1 MEPTRGDYDITE
13 VEDFEHLLAAL
24 KEMNA
29 SDDPA
34 GKVAD
39 LLMNGHEGVGG
50 YLTFGN
56 NKVAKNT
63 GIFNMNSATDC
74 PNAQSDENNQSE
86 TGVCQVPWESCYAH
100 KAENIYPNALK
111 KRRLQEYLWD
121 NIDADTFA
129 EALLRVKSRKRSAFD
144 YLRVSESG
152 DFRHRGDV
160 VKWDRIAQLVGD
172 EIGVYT
178 YSASHKIDWSAVE
191 HFTVNQSNNLAEYGD
206 RLFSA
211 VLEAEDVPDDAI
223 FCPFEAAAK
232 NGVDTDDRP
241 KCGECTACIEPSESQ
256 PRDVYIT
263 IH

>member
-13 VEDFEHLLAAL
+13 VENFDDLLKAL
-24 KEMNA
+24 EAVNA

-34 GKVAD
+34 AEVAD
-39 LLMNGHEGVGG
+39 LLMSGHEGVGG

-74 PNAQSDENNQSE
+74 PNAKSDPSNESE

-121 NIDADTFA
+121 NIDAQTFA
-129 EALLRVKSRKRSAFD
+129 EALLRVKARKRSEFS

-152 DFRHRGDV
+152 DFRGRHDV
-160 VKWDRIAQLVGD
+160 IKWERISRIVGD

-178 YSASHKIDWSAVE
+178 YSASHKIDWSEAE
-191 HFTVNQSNNLAEYGD
+191 HFTVNQSNALAEYGD

-211 VLEAEDVPDDAI
+211 VPDADDIPEDAM
-223 FCPFEAAAK
+223 FCPFEAAAQ
-232 NGVDTDDRP
+232 NDVDTDDRP
-241 KCGECTACIEPSESQ
+241 KCGECTACIEPEESQ
-256 PRDVYIT
+256 PRDVFIT
-263 IH
+263 LH